1 MNTTLDRPRIV
12 IGILLMTVGLLWT
25 LNNVGILRGFSLWD
39 ILWGVFWIWLGA
51 TVVGPRGRGVGAAR
65 LTLGVVLIVIGALNI
80 VDGIGLINFSFG
92 SLIGQF
98 WPLILIALGFALLQ
112 ESKKREAERL
122 NDGERIHHDTIL
134 GDLKLTDPNWPL
146 CDLTAS
152 TLIGDMK
159 IDLSRAQI
167 PQGETLIELRAVI
180 GDIDIWVP
188 QSLPLALEVQWAG
201 FVTLDRYGRRQ
212 DVILRHESDV
222 PPDFESAPK
231 RVRVRV
237 NLVIGDLSL
246 TRAG

>member
-1 MNTTLDRPRIV
+1 MNTTLDRPRIAIGV
-12 IGILLMTVGLLWT
+12 ILMLIGVLWT
-25 LNNVGILRGFSLWD
+25 LSNLGILRGFSLWD

-51 TVVGPRGRGVGAAR
+51 TVVGPRGQSVGAAR
-65 LTLGVVLIVIGALNI
+65 LTLGVVLLVIGALNI
-80 VDGIGLINFSFG
+80 VDGIGLFDFSFG
-92 SLIGQF
+92 NLIGQF

-112 ESKKREAERL
+112 ESRTREAERRG
-122 NDGERIHHDTIL
+122 DGERIHHDTIL

-146 CDLTAS
+146 RDLTAS
-152 TLIGDMK
+152 TVIGDMQ

-167 PQGETLIELRAVI
+167 PAGETRIELRAVI

-188 QSLPLALEVQWAG
+188 QGLPLALEVQWAG
-201 FVTLDRYGRRQ
+201 VVTLNRYGHRQ
-212 DVILRHESDV
+212 DLILRRESDA
-222 PPDFESAPK
+222 PPDFESAPR